1 MRLEVKL
8 ASAADSAAEARH
20 ALAELSGRVADERLH
35 DVRLLVSEL
44 VTNAVKYGGDGDV
57 TLRID
62 LDDPRRLR
70 VEVVDGGE
78 GFVPAARDRPATD
91 VGGWGLHLVET
102 LADRWGVCEGLARVW
117 FEIDRRDDGRIAA
130 AAA

>member
-44 VTNAVKYGGDGDV
+44 VTNAVRHADLAPEEAIRLIVEESAGG
-57 TLRID
+57 
-62 LDDPRRLR
+62 LR
-70 VEVVDGGE
+70 VEVHDPGR
-78 GFVPAARDRPATD
+78 GFDWTGRDRGAEEP
-91 VGGWGLHLVET
+91 GGWGLYLVET
-102 LADRWGVCEGLARVW
+102 LADRWGVDRNDVTTVW
-117 FEIDRRDDGRIAA
+117 FEVDRLAA
-130 AAA
+130 QAA